1 MEYAKKSLSF
11 LSPSS
16 ISRCVSASASATSQ
30 LLHSS
35 PQQRP
40 FRVCNW
46 DRSLKKGVMAEG
58 LQNLLDKVQES
69 LHITSSTSLLL
80 EEDGTVIETEEFFQ
94 TVPDNT
100 LFMALEKGQKW
111 TPPENSGFHL
121 GFTDRLRR
129 RKDVARITFDLYKE
143 NPQDFIG
150 CLSVKM
156 TFYGSYSLSY
166 DVQCVGAKKIMR
178 EALRLTMFTMQA
190 TGHVLLGT
198 SYYVQQLLDE
208 EEKQAAVKPLCA
220 LE

>member
-16 ISRCVSASASATSQ
+16 ISRCVSASASVTSQ
-30 LLHSS
+30 LLNST

-40 FRVCNW
+40 FKVCNW
-46 DRSLKKGVMAEG
+46 DRSLRKGIMAEG
-58 LQNLLDKVQES
+58 LLDLLDKVQES
-69 LHITSSTSLLL
+69 LHTTCSVSLAL
-80 EEDGTVIETEEFFQ
+80 EEDGTFIETEEFFQ
-94 TVPDNT
+94 TVLDNT
-100 LFMALEKGQKW
+100 PFMVLEKGQKW
-111 TPPENSGFHL
+111 TPSENSGFHL
-121 GFTDRLRR
+121 SFTDKLRR

-156 TFYGSYSLSY
+156 TLYGSYSVSY
-166 DVQCVGAKKIMR
+166 DVQCIAAKKIIR

-198 SYYVQQLLDE
+198 SCYVQHLLDE
-208 EEKQAAVKPLCA
+208 EEKQAPVKPFCV

>member
-30 LLHSS
+30 LLHST

-46 DRSLKKGVMAEG
+46 DRSLKKGIVAG
-58 LQNLLDKVQES
+58 SLQDFLDKVQES
-69 LHITSSTSLLL
+69 LDTTSSASLLL
-80 EEDGTVIETEEFFQ
+80 EEDGTIVETEDFFQ
-94 TVPDNT
+94 TLLDNT
-100 LFMALEKGQKW
+100 LFMVLEKGQKW
-111 TPPENSGFHL
+111 TRSENSGFHL
-121 GFTDRLRR
+121 GFTEKLRR

-143 NPQDFIG
+143 SPQDFIG

-156 TFYGSYSLSY
+156 TLYGSYSLTY
-166 DVQCVGAKKIMR
+166 DVQCVGAKKIVR

-198 SYYVQQLLDE
+198 SCYVQHLLDE

>member
-11 LSPSS
+11 FSSSS

-30 LLHSS
+30 LLNGT

-46 DRSLKKGVMAEG
+46 DRSLKKGIMATG
-58 LQNLLDKVQES
+58 LVDLMDKVQDS
-69 LHITSSTSLLL
+69 LHTTSSASLLL
-80 EEDGTVIETEEFFQ
+80 EEDGTCIETEEFFQ
-94 TVPDNT
+94 TVLDNT
-100 LFMALEKGQKW
+100 LLMVLEKGQKW
-111 TPPENSGFHL
+111 TPSENSGFHL
-121 GFTDRLRR
+121 GFTDKLRR

-150 CLSVKM
+150 CLSMKA
-156 TFYGSYSLSY
+156 TLYGSYSLSY

-198 SYYVQQLLDE
+198 SYYMQHLLDE
-208 EEKQAAVKPLCA
+208 DETQAAVKPFCA

>member
-30 LLHSS
+30 LLHST

-46 DRSLKKGVMAEG
+46 DRSLKKGIVAG
-58 LQNLLDKVQES
+58 SLQDFLDKVQES
-69 LHITSSTSLLL
+69 LQTTSSASLLL
-80 EEDGTVIETEEFFQ
+80 EEDGTIVETEEFFQ
-94 TVPDNT
+94 TVLDNT
-100 LFMALEKGQKW
+100 LFMVLEKGQKW
-111 TPPENSGFHL
+111 TPSENSGFHL
-121 GFTDRLRR
+121 GFTEKLRR

-143 NPQDFIG
+143 SPQDFIG

-156 TFYGSYSLSY
+156 TLYGSYSLTY
-166 DVQCVGAKKIMR
+166 DVQCVGAKKIVR

-198 SYYVQQLLDE
+198 SYYVQHLLDE
-208 EEKQAAVKPLCA
+208 EEKRAAVKPLCA

>member
-16 ISRCVSASASATSQ
+16 ISRCVSASASVTSQ
-30 LLHSS
+30 LLTST

-46 DRSLKKGVMAEG
+46 DRSLKKGIVAES
-58 LQNLLDKVQES
+58 LQDLLDKVQGS
-69 LHITSSTSLLL
+69 LHTTCSVSLLL
-80 EEDGTVIETEEFFQ
+80 EEDGTFIESEEFFQ
-94 TVPDNT
+94 TVLDNT
-100 LFMALEKGQKW
+100 LFMILEKGQKW
-111 TPPENSGFHL
+111 TPSENSGFHL
-121 GFTDRLRR
+121 SFTDKLRR

-150 CLSVKM
+150 CLSVKV

-178 EALRLTMFTMQA
+178 EALRLTMFTMQT
-190 TGHVLLGT
+190 TGHILLGT
-198 SYYVQQLLDE
+198 SCYVQQLLDE
-208 EEKQAAVKPLCA
+208 EEKRAAGKPLCV